1 MSIQILL
8 PHLLIIF
15 LFSRLQRT
23 IFNSFETFQ
32 FKLLNQSPSSHFE
45 DYTELEYSR
54 SDLDSTGNLDSS
66 VESTH
71 DIIPSK
77 LAAIGGNN
85 SRQRDDSSGS
95 DGYTTTSGTTKTGST
110 KKNSNSYNTAYVSK
124 LIVRN
129 FLLYIFYINV
139 LPVQSLKRLAH
150 SDVISLLLIMLL
162 CCVNMLLTDPI
173 STETYT

>member
-1 MSIQILL
+1 MKIAD
-8 PHLLIIF
+8 IF
-15 LFSRLQRT
+15 FLKNKNFL
-23 IFNSFETFQ
+23 

-45 DYTELEYSR
+45 DYPELEYSR

-77 LAAIGGNN
+77 LAGISGNN

-95 DGYTTTSGTTKTGST
+95 DGYTTSGTAKTGST

-124 LIVRN
+124 YNCGL
-129 FLLYIFYINV
+129 
-139 LPVQSLKRLAH
+139 
-150 SDVISLLLIMLL
+150 
-162 CCVNMLLTDPI
+162 
-173 STETYT
+173 